1 MYYLSMAKRSG
12 KLPES
17 VLGRTGRLF
26 LSGAKIASK
35 EVASRLAG
43 AVGQLSDE
51 SRLATKVKQ
60 TEELVRALSELKGAA
75 MKAGQWFSMELS
87 DLLPPEVTA
96 VLRQLHDEGS
106 FMPLEQ
112 VEEIL
117 KQELGDRRKELED
130 LSPEPIAAASIGQVH
145 RARTAGRAVAVKI
158 QYPGVAKSIDTDL
171 NALKRF
177 LELFLSARGR
187 EINVDATFA
196 ELRDGLKKEADYEL
210 EAKNLARYRR
220 AVRNP
225 AFVVPEVLA
234 EYSTKRL
241 LVMSFEE
248 GEKIGDW
255 MKRGPSAAE
264 SRRFGELILNLM
276 LEEFYSNGIV
286 QTDPNYGNFL
296 YRPAENRIVLL
307 DFGATK
313 AYPAAFR
320 REVRDI
326 MAAAVDRD
334 DVRMLELVRSMKL
347 LDPRESAETQGHFLA
362 LMRKVADL
370 FAHDTQPFDFANA
383 DFLKELRALGFKF
396 VYSVQYSTAAPQL
409 LFLNRKLGGM
419 YHMLKDVGFSEDLNA
434 YFERAL
440 SLEIAEPVE

>member
-1 MYYLSMAKRSG
+1 MGNMAKRGG

-17 VLGRTGRLF
+17 VFGRTTKLLF
-26 LSGAKIASK
+26 SGAKIASK
-35 EVASRLAG
+35 EVASRLAS
-43 AVGQLSDE
+43 AVGQLSDD

-60 TEELVRALSELKGAA
+60 TEELVKALSELKGAA

-87 DLLPPEVTA
+87 DVLPPEVTA
-96 VLRQLHDEGS
+96 VLRQLHDES
-106 FMPLEQ
+106 TFMPLSQ

-117 KQELGDRRKELED
+117 EHELGPLRSELEE

-145 RARTAGRAVAVKI
+145 KAKIGGRPVAVKI
-158 QYPGVAKSIDTDL
+158 QYPGVARSIDTDL
-171 NALKRF
+171 GALRRF
-177 LELFLSARGR
+177 LEIFLSARGK
-187 EINVDATFA
+187 EINIDGMFT
-196 ELRDGLKKEADYEL
+196 ELKAGLKQEADYRL
-210 EAKNLARYRR
+210 EAQNLSRYRR

-225 AFVVPEVLA
+225 AFVVPEVL
-234 EYSTKRL
+234 EKYTTERL
-241 LVMSFEE
+241 LIMTYEE
-248 GEKIGDW
+248 GERIGEW
-255 MKRGPSAAE
+255 LKRGPTAAE
-264 SRRFGELILNLM
+264 ARRFGELVLNLM
-276 LEEFYSNGIV
+276 LEEFYVNGIV

-296 YRPAENRIVLL
+296 YRPREDKIVLL

-313 AYPAAFR
+313 AYPAEFR
-320 REVRDI
+320 REVREI

-334 DVRMLELVRSMKL
+334 DVRLLELMRSMHA
-347 LDPRESAETQGHFLA
+347 LDPRESPETHRLFLD

-396 VYSVQYSTAAPQL
+396 VYSVQYSSGAPQL

-434 YFERAL
+434 YFERIL
-440 SLEIAEPVE
+440 TLEIAEPPK